1 MDLVDY
7 LPLNADRTFL
17 PNVGNG
23 MQCTMITTM
32 PDQLVESDEFFEVEL
47 TSLDSVTPPSQPAR
61 VVIRDDDG
69 RLMCQI
75 HMVVNT
81 CTSNTSSFVQIV

>member
-1 MDLVDY
+1 MVLVDY
-7 LPLNADRTFL
+7 LPLNADRTFV

-32 PDQLVESDEFFEVEL
+32 TDQLVESDEFFEVAL
-47 TSLDSVTPPSQPAR
+47 TSSDLVTPPSQPAR

-69 RLMCQI
+69 RLMY
-75 HMVVNT
+75 
-81 CTSNTSSFVQIV
+81 

>member
-1 MDLVDY
+1 MDVLLKIKMTFSFHLCSHVGLDDY
-7 LPLNADRTFL
+7 LPLNADRTFV

-32 PDQLVESDEFFEVEL
+32 TDQLVESDEFFEVEI
-47 TSLDSVTPPSQPAR
+47 TSLDSVTPPNQPAR

-69 RLMCQI
+69 RLMC
-75 HMVVNT
+75 
-81 CTSNTSSFVQIV
+81 

>member
-7 LPLNADRTFL
+7 VALSVDRTFV

-32 PDQLVESDEFFEVEL
+32 TDQLVESDEFFEVEI
-47 TSLDSVTPPSQPAR
+47 TSLDSVTPPNQPAR

-69 RLMCQI
+69 RLMC
-75 HMVVNT
+75 
-81 CTSNTSSFVQIV
+81 